1 MYAKNYSYQNT
12 IRTTRA
18 QQTPAAEVERC
29 ERRVAGEKPKTISA
43 NELTFK
49 RSVEDVNKLEQMV
62 LKSVAASQ
70 DLTNFTKAVQQATA
84 QIKNEPPE
92 SMSELV
98 QEKYVALQAAS
109 KDLLLKDEKFIK
121 FKENLKEAR
130 RQAGLIKNN
139 EEDDQE
145 DLDDDIAVTQ
155 SQKNFTCPIT
165 QVEMVH
171 PVKNKI
177 CNHHYEEEAI
187 LKIINNRQKQKKTAR
202 CPVVG
207 CDNTNIKP
215 SDLIQDL
222 TLKRVIDK
230 QKKHDGHV

>member
-12 IRTTRA
+12 RRTTLA
-18 QQTPAAEVERC
+18 QQSPAAEVERC
-29 ERRVAGEKPKTISA
+29 ERRVPGEKPKTISA

-49 RSVEDVNKLEQMV
+49 RSIEDVNKLEQMV
-62 LKSVAASQ
+62 LKSVASSQ

-98 QEKYVALQAAS
+98 QEKYVALQKAS

-139 EEDDQE
+139 EEDNQE

-165 QVEMVH
+165 QVEMVN

-177 CNHHYEEEAI
+177 CNHHYEEQAI

-230 QKKHDGHV
+230 QKKHDGHI

>member
-1 MYAKNYSYQNT
+1 MLGFSRTVCSSLSSLETCQAYLNT
-12 IRTTRA
+12 GIDLATNLA
-18 QQTPAAEVERC
+18 L
-29 ERRVAGEKPKTISA
+29 
-43 NELTFK
+43 ELTEAGG
-49 RSVEDVNKLEQMV
+49 SIEDVNKLEQMV
-62 LKSVAASQ
+62 LKSVASSQ

-98 QEKYVALQAAS
+98 QEKYVALQKAS

-139 EEDDQE
+139 EEDNQE

-165 QVEMVH
+165 QVEMVN

-177 CNHHYEEEAI
+177 CNHHYEEQAI

-230 QKKHDGHV
+230 QKKHDGHI